1 MRPIVQV
8 CLDRTD
14 IDQALAMAHT
24 AMGSLAFVL
33 DLIATFAFALVG
45 ARIAINRSMDYA
57 GIILIALVASLT
69 GGTLRNIFLGI
80 APSWLDKYQYF
91 LVVIVAVLFA
101 VITPGKKPIG
111 LFVLSIDT
119 FGLAVAV
126 ISGTQFALEQKAPF
140 YSAALLGITTAVA
153 GGLLRDVLC
162 QVEPILLHRETI
174 GTSSALGALTYSG
187 LDALGISSGIAA
199 ISAGIVVIAVRAL
212 SIKLNLNLPR
222 VR

>member
-1 MRPIVQV
+1 
-8 CLDRTD
+8 
-14 IDQALAMAHT
+14 
-24 AMGSLAFVL
+24 MGSLAFAL
-33 DLIATFAFALVG
+33 DLIATFAFAVVG
-45 ARIAINRSMDYA
+45 ARIAINRNMDYA

-91 LVVIVAVLFA
+91 LA
-101 VITPGKKPIG
+101 VIIAVIFALLAPSKKTVG
-111 LFVLSIDT
+111 LFILSIDT

-126 ISGTQFALEQKAPF
+126 VSGTQFALEKNAPF

-174 GTSSALGALTYSG
+174 ATSSALGALTFLT
-187 LDALGISSGIAA
+187 LDALALATSICAIAA
-199 ISAGIVVIAVRAL
+199 GAVVIAVRAL
-212 SIKLNLNLPR
+212 SIRFDLNLPR
-222 VR
+222 AK

>member
-1 MRPIVQV
+1 
-8 CLDRTD
+8 
-14 IDQALAMAHT
+14 
-24 AMGSLAFVL
+24 MGSLVFAL

-45 ARIAINRSMDYA
+45 ARIAINQNMDYA

-80 APSWLDKYQYF
+80 APSWLDRYQYF
-91 LVVIVAVLFA
+91 LAVLLAVIFA
-101 VITPGKKPIG
+101 VTVPAKKPIG
-111 LFVLSIDT
+111 LFILTLDT

-126 ISGTQFALEQKAPF
+126 ISGTQFALEKSAPF

-174 GTSSALGALTYSG
+174 GTSSALGAITYIG
-187 LDALGISSGIAA
+187 LDWLSLPTEVSAIAA
-199 ISAGIVVIAVRAL
+199 GLVVIAVRAL
-212 SIKLNLNLPR
+212 SIKLNLHLPR
-222 VR
+222 VQKEKN

>member
-1 MRPIVQV
+1 
-8 CLDRTD
+8 
-14 IDQALAMAHT
+14 
-24 AMGSLAFVL
+24 MGSVVFAL

-45 ARIAINRSMDYA
+45 ARIAISRNMDYA

-80 APSWLDKYQYF
+80 APSWLDRYQYF
-91 LVVIVAVLFA
+91 LAVLLAVIFA
-101 VITPGKKPIG
+101 VMAPAKKPIG
-111 LFVLSIDT
+111 LFILSLDT

-126 ISGTQFALEQKAPF
+126 VSGTQFALEKNAPF

-174 GTSSALGALTYSG
+174 GTSSALGALTYIG
-187 LDALGISSGIAA
+187 LDSLSLPTEISA
-199 ISAGIVVIAVRAL
+199 ISGGLVVIAVRAL
-212 SIKLNLNLPR
+212 SIKFNLHLPR
-222 VR
+222 VQREEI